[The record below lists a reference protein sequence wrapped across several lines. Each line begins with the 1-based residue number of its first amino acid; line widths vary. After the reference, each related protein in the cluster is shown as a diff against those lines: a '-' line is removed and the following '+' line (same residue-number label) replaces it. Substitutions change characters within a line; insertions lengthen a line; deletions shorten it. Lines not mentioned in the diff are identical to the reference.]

1 MLEARARVKNIRSFP
16 EIPQTESEVVFLSQD
31 RQDNPPDEF
40 KVYLLLLLLLLL
52 LLVVLFTGR
61 GRGDES

>member
-40 KVYLLLLLLLLL
+40 KVCLLLLLLLLF
-52 LLVVLFTGR
+52 VVLFTGR